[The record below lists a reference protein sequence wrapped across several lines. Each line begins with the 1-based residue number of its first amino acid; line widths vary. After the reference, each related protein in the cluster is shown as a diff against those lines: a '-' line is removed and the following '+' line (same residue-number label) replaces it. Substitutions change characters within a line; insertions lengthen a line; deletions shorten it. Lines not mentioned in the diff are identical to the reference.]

1 MGSEPNI
8 HRPSL
13 DSVVDIAPPVLG
25 MITTGPADAG
35 AWLVAVVENSFDAII
50 SKTLDGIITSWNA
63 GASAL
68 FGFSAAEAIGSPI
81 TILIPDDRRHEEDLI
96 LAKLRAGERISQFET
111 VRRAKDG
118 RLIAVELSISP
129 VCDPQGRVIG
139 ASKIARDISE
149 RRELAERQVLLLR
162 EMNHRIKNLFSIV
175 QGLIGVCR
183 KTAQDAD
190 GLAAD
195 LTSRLI
201 SLDAAHSLIL
211 PGDHRL
217 VNRRSVMLSDL
228 LNAVL
233 APYVSST
240 VHVEGIDCLVGARAL
255 TSLALIF
262 HELATNSVKYGA
274 LSALEGRLD
283 IVSSHTAEGIDL
295 IWFEHDLPTPENEP
309 EGFGTALQRAA
320 LRGLG
325 GRLERAWTPQG
336 LEISIFLPFEAL
348 AR

>member
-1 MGSEPNI
+1 MR
-8 HRPSL
+8 RPDL
-13 DSVVDIAPPVLG
+13 GTAGDIAPPVLG
-25 MITTGPADAG
+25 MIATGPADAS

-68 FGFSAAEAIGSPI
+68 FGFTAAEAIGSPI
-81 TILIPDDRRHEEDLI
+81 TILIPDDRRHEEEVI
-96 LAKLRAGERISQFET
+96 LAKLRAGERVSQFET
-111 VRRAKDG
+111 TRRAKDG
-118 RLIAVELSISP
+118 RLIAVELSVSP
-129 VCDPQGRVIG
+129 VRDPQGRVIG

-149 RRELAERQVLLLR
+149 RRETAERQALLLR

-175 QGLIGVCR
+175 QGLIGICR
-183 KTAQDAD
+183 KTARDAD
-190 GLAAD
+190 DLAAD
-195 LTSRLI
+195 LTSRLL

-211 PGDHRL
+211 PGDNRL
-217 VNRRSVMLSDL
+217 ENRRSVMLSDL

-233 APYVSST
+233 APYATSAVR
-240 VHVEGIDCLVGARAL
+240 VKGIDCLVGAHAL

-274 LSALEGRLD
+274 LSAPEGRLE
-283 IVSSHTAEGIDL
+283 IVSSQTAEGIDL
-295 IWFEHDLPTPENEP
+295 IWFEHDLPTPETET

-325 GRLERAWTPQG
+325 GRLERAWTPRG
-336 LEISIFLPFEAL
+336 LEISIFLPLEEL